1 MYPTF
6 YVTNTASEGSIAVR
20 VILAIIGIMFGGI
33 ITAILVWLLYKKKKA
48 QNSLMANQEIIR
60 NLYMLQSAGNNI
72 EGRKV

>member
-1 MYPTF
+1 MYPMF
-6 YVTNTASEGSIAVR
+6 HVTNTASKGSIAVR
-20 VILAIIGIMFGGI
+20 VILAIIVIMFGGI

-72 EGRKV
+72 EERKV